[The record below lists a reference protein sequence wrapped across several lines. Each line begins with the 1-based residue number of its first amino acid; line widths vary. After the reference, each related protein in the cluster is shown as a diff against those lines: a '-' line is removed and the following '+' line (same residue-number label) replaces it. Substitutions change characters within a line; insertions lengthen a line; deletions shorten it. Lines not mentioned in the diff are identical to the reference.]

1 MPKIHP
7 SAIVETGAILAGD
20 VEVGPYAFISAQ
32 STLGNGVCIH
42 QGAQICGQTTL
53 GDGVEV
59 YQYAIIGTPPQDLGY
74 KPEDDVGVNIGKNT
88 IIREFVTINAG
99 TRKDKKITRIGENCF
114 IMIYCHI
121 GHDCQVGDRVIMANN
136 ATLAGHVHIGSHTVI
151 GGMTPIHQFVHVGE
165 GCMIG
170 GASAISQDIPPFCLA
185 EGNRAIVRGLNAIGL
200 RRRFDKDTIKELK
213 SAFRFLFRSN
223 GAIKTQAKIL
233 LEKSDSLQVQ
243 QMCQFIL
250 NTKRGIPYE
259 RVEDNEL

>member
-7 SAIVETGAILAGD
+7 SAIVESGANIASD
-20 VEVGPYAFISAQ
+20 VEIGPYAFVSANA
-32 STLGNGVCIH
+32 TLESGVRIH
-42 QGAQICGQTTL
+42 QGAQICGKVTL

-74 KPEDDVGVNIGKNT
+74 KIEDDVSVEVGKNT

-99 TRKDKKITRIGENCF
+99 TRKDQKVTRIGEDCF
-114 IMIYCHI
+114 IMIYSHI
-121 GHDCQVGDRVIMANN
+121 GHDCQVGNGVIMANN
-136 ATLAGHVHIGSHTVI
+136 ATLAGHVHIGNYTVI

-185 EGNRAIVRGLNAIGL
+185 EGNRAVVRGLNAIGI
-200 RRRFDKDTIKELK
+200 RRRFDKDVIKELK
-213 SAFRFLFRSN
+213 DAFKFLFRSN
-223 GAIKTQAKIL
+223 EAIKTQAEIL
-233 LEKSDSLQVQ
+233 LQRTSCPQVE

-250 NTKRGIPYE
+250 STKRGIPYE
-259 RVEDNEL
+259 RVENNEL

>member
-1 MPKIHP
+1 MPQIHP
-7 SAIVETGAILAGD
+7 SAIIEAGAVLASD
-20 VEVGPYAFISAQ
+20 VEVGPYAFVSAM
-32 STLGNGVCIH
+32 STLGNGVRIH

-53 GDGVEV
+53 GDGVQV

-74 KPEDDVGVNIGKNT
+74 KPEDNVGVSIGKNS

-99 TRKDKKITRIGENCF
+99 TRKDEGITRIGENCF

-121 GHDCQVGDRVIMANN
+121 GHDCQVGERVIMANN

-185 EGNRAIVRGLNAIGL
+185 EGNRAVVRGLNAIGL

-213 SAFRFLFRSN
+213 QAFRFLFRSSEN
-223 GAIKTQAKIL
+223 IKIQAQAL
-233 LEKSDSLQVQ
+233 MEQSSCPQVI